1 MVLLSPADFASL
13 YPSGI
18 VVIFFLAAFMVVN
31 WLTILDFNIHI
42 QDLLKSVCSDF
53 NVNEDE
59 EEEGDR
65 MAIFR

>member
-42 QDLLKSVCSDF
+42 KDLLKSVCTDF

-59 EEEGDR
+59 EDEGDR
-65 MAIFR
+65 MAVFR